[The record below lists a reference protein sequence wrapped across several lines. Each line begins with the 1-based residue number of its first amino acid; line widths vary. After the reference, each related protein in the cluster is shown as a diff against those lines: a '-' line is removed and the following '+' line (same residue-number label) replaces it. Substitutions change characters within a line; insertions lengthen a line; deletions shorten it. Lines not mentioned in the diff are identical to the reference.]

1 MSFQPNT
8 QQAYIV
14 GINKMILK
22 LEKGQRLGTIT
33 TIRLKKDKIGGFTLS
48 SFKATIIEVSY
59 STQRS

>member
-14 GINKMILK
+14 GIDKMILK

-33 TIRLKKDKIGGFTLS
+33 TILKKDKIGGFTLS
-48 SFKATIIEVSY
+48 SFKATTIEVSY
-59 STQRS
+59 STQKR